1 MANQKVFCGVPWTN
15 HHFYWD
21 GSYGVCSSESKR
33 PVTDQNLKN
42 TSLIEWYDS
51 DAMRDFRRRILS
63 DQPLPECS
71 SCYKEEAVGY
81 QSRRIKENYKLGIF
95 TEHGDNAFKHSF
107 QQSSWHSKFNN
118 NGSNNLLPID
128 WHVDLGNECN
138 FACKMCIPEASSK
151 IANAY
156 KSWDIKFNQK
166 PNWVNNTD
174 SWQQLLENLSSV
186 KERLNRIHIIG
197 GEPLVNKKFY
207 QLIDWLLEN
216 NYQHVSVSV
225 VTNGTNVTT
234 DLIDKL
240 KQFRL
245 VHFEVSAESVNQ
257 TNDYIR
263 QGCDY
268 IKLWETI
275 EFLATQQTENFQ
287 LVLRS
292 APQLLSVND
301 YHEYIT
307 KAYSMGLAITS
318 VPLSYPAHMAINV
331 LPWSTKQNIKI
342 RYEEVLAM
350 LEQDIK
356 KESLTNTIAL
366 GRDTSRLA
374 HLLARECRV
383 IISMLTSQTPAN
395 VDELRYSLVEWL
407 TKWDQKYDYDA
418 RNLYPEYQIFL
429 ESYGYSV

>member
-1 MANQKVFCGVPWTN
+1 MANQKIFCSVPWTN

-33 PVTDQNLKN
+33 PETQQNLNN
-42 TSLIEWYDS
+42 TSLIQWYNS
-51 DAMRDFRRRILS
+51 DTMQNFRQRILS

-95 TEHGDNAFKHSF
+95 TEHTDNAFQHSF
-107 QQSSWHSKFNN
+107 QQSSWHGKFTENTTN
-118 NGSNNLLPID
+118 QLLPID

-156 KSWDIKFNQK
+156 KSWDIEFDKK
-166 PNWVNNTD
+166 PNWVNNNN
-174 SWQQLLENLSSV
+174 SWQQLLKNVSAV

-216 NYQHVSVSV
+216 QYQHVSISV
-225 VTNGTNVTT
+225 VTNGTNVTK

-245 VHFEVSAESVNQ
+245 VHFEISAESVNH

-268 IKLWETI
+268 VELWETI
-275 EFLATQQTENFQ
+275 DFVSKQQTDNFQ
-287 LVLRS
+287 LVLR
-292 APQLLSVND
+292 AVPQLLSVNN
-301 YHEYIT
+301 YHEYIL
-307 KAYSMGLAITS
+307 KAHQLGLAITS
-318 VPLSYPAHMAINV
+318 IPLSYPEHMAVNV
-331 LPWSTKQNIKI
+331 LPWDI
-342 RYEEVLAM
+342 RQDLKLNYQHA
-350 LEQDIK
+350 LEQLQQDTDK
-356 KESLTNTIAL
+356 PVFQTIAL
-366 GRDTSRLA
+366 GRDASRLTQT
-374 HLLARECRV
+374 LSRECEVV
-383 IISMLTSQTPAN
+383 IKMLDSKTPDN
-395 VDELRYSLVEWL
+395 VDQLRTTLVQWL
-407 TKWDQKYDYDA
+407 LKWDKKYNYNA
-418 RNLYPEYQIFL
+418 LALYPQYKEFFKK
-429 ESYGYSV
+429 YGYSI